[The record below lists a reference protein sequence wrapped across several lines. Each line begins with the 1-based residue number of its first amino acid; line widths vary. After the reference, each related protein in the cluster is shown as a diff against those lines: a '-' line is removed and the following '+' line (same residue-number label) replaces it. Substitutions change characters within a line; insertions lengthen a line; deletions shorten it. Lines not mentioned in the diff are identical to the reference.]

1 MTKRAVLLLCLLAIA
16 LGTLC
21 YADEGMWLFNAF
33 PKDKVQAKYG
43 WAPDQ
48 AWLDHVRLSSARA
61 PNGSSSFVSPD
72 GLIFTNHHI
81 AQECIH
87 DLSTGGKGYM
97 KNGFYAPTQDDEA
110 KCPGMEFLVLLD
122 IQDVTAQV
130 NVAAKPGMSTADAG
144 KA

>member
-1 MTKRAVLLLCLLAIA
+1 MKAMKQAVAVLCLVTFCFGSSI
-16 LGTLC
+16 

-43 WAPDQ
+43 FAPDQ

-61 PNGSSSFVSPD
+61 PNGSSSFVSAD

-87 DLSTGGKGYM
+87 DLSTGGKDYM
-97 KNGFYAPTQDDEA
+97 KTGFYAPTRADEA
-110 KCPGMEFLVLLD
+110 KCPGMEFLVLQS
-122 IQDVTAQV
+122 I
-130 NVAAKPGMSTADAG
+130 
-144 KA
+144 